1 MKADLR
7 PEHDSRSEAGVG
19 MMEVIVGVLVA
30 LIVGSILLHLIRLG
44 YEMHKLNMA
53 TRGIAEKLEVA
64 REQAMSN
71 RQDFSVIFE
80 AEKKRFGL
88 DRNYNGRLDSIEA
101 NEMPEGVVISE
112 DATVT
117 FTRTG
122 RLSRDS
128 KEPQIIISNSRD
140 SRKITVSSLGIID
153 ID

>member
-1 MKADLR
+1 VKEDSR
-7 PEHDSRSEAGVG
+7 PYIHTRSEAGLG
-19 MMEVIVGVLVA
+19 LMEVIVGVLVT

-44 YEMHKLNMA
+44 YEMHKLNIA
-53 TRGIAEKLEVA
+53 TRGIAEKLGVA

-71 RQDFSVIFE
+71 RQEFSVIFE
-80 AEKKRFGL
+80 AQKKRFGL

-140 SRKITVSSLGIID
+140 SRKITVSSMGAID